1 MKKLSSL
8 LLMSILSLS
17 ILTGCQNSEEK
28 ESKENNSVTLAGST
42 SVTPYAE
49 KMAQAFESENPGIVV
64 DVQGLG
70 STAGV
75 KAANENTADIGMA
88 SRELKEEEK
97 GMGLTEH
104 VIAHEG
110 IAVITNP
117 KNEVKELDIESLKKI
132 FNGEINNWKQ
142 VGGADETIIV
152 VSREAGS
159 GTRAAFDELVGL
171 EQENGDTKLST
182 VTPEALI
189 ADGNGSIRQNIAG
202 KENAIGYLSL
212 GYLDDS
218 VTGIKIDGIEPT
230 TENVISGDYKIS
242 RPFLMLTKGEVKDTA
257 KAYMDFVMSEK
268 GQAIIEKEG
277 AVRVDQK

>member
-8 LLMSILSLS
+8 LLMSIVSLS
-17 ILTGCQNSEEK
+17 ILTGCQNGEEK
-28 ESKENNSVTLAGST
+28 QSKEDNSVTLAGST

-49 KMAQAFESENPGIVV
+49 KIAQAFESENPGTVV

-88 SRELKEEEK
+88 SRELKDEEK

-110 IAVITNP
+110 IAVIVNP
-117 KNEVKELDIESLKKI
+117 SNGVKDLDIESLKKI
-132 FNGEINNWKQ
+132 FNGEIKNWKE
-142 VGGADETIIV
+142 VGGTDENIIV

-159 GTRAAFDELVGL
+159 GTRSAFDELVGL
-171 EQENGDTKLST
+171 EEEKGDKKLST
-182 VTPEALI
+182 VSSEALI
-189 ADGNGSIRQNIAG
+189 ADGNGAVRQNISG
-202 KENAIGYLSL
+202 KGNAIGYLSL

-218 VTGIKIDGIEPT
+218 VAGIKIDGIEPT
-230 TENVISGDYKIS
+230 TENVLSGEYKIS
-242 RPFLMLTKGEVKDTA
+242 RPFLLLTKGEVKESA
-257 KAYMDFVMSEK
+257 KAYIDFVMSEK
-268 GQAIIEKEG
+268 GQAIIEEEG